1 MEKDLNRYLSK
12 DTQIANKYTERFSI
26 SLVIREMHIKIT
38 RRNKFIKV
46 VGYRT
51 NTKKSVITINNKKN
65 LRNNPFIIAL
75 QRVKYLEINS
85 TKEVKDLHTENYKT
99 FLKEIRFK

>member
-38 RRNKFIKV
+38 RRNKFKA
-46 VGYRT
+46 VGYKT
-51 NTKKSVITINNKKN
+51 NTKKSVITINNKKQFKKQSIYN
-65 LRNNPFIIAL
+65 SIAKSKIFRNKFN
-75 QRVKYLEINS
+75 
-85 TKEVKDLHTENYKT
+85 
-99 FLKEIRFK
+99 